1 MTENIG
7 LKIEAIDR
15 LTVKEAGTVISDILS
30 SGQDQSTIIVALETF
45 SKIVGSHQQTNV
57 TNCTIGVDC
66 DKVLKAPVLDG
77 EGNIDDRFDDIND
90 IEETK

>member
-45 SKIVGSHQQTNV
+45 SKIVGSNQQTN
-57 TNCTIGVDC
+57 
-66 DKVLKAPVLDG
+66 
-77 EGNIDDRFDDIND
+77 
-90 IEETK
+90 

>member
-66 DKVLKAPVLDG
+66 DRKPTSPVFEDQ
-77 EGNIDDRFDDIND
+77 DDATSDDCP
-90 IEETK
+90 